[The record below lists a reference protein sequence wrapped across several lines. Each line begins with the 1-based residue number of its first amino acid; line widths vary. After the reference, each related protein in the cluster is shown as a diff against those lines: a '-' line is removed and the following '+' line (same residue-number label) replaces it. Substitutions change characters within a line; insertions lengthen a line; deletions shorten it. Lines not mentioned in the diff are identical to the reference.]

1 MTKDRWLALPIFA
14 SLGIPLALAILWSF
28 VSTTSYS
35 GNILFLFSFFVWLL
49 YFLCGVTALCVG
61 MVFLTKRSWRSAS
74 SCSLLPMAVVALT
87 LHEPFWFF
95 ICFWVPSYVHFAMLS
110 PYYLYEISSTGW
122 VGEPRMRWF
131 YWRDASGLSGETLV
145 YLVFD
150 ESDEFSIPNVQRS
163 DTWKT
168 RASKGLAT
176 TTNYE
181 ISAKMPDDALHL
193 LGHYYV
199 VDVYD

>member
-14 SLGIPLALAILWSF
+14 SLGIPLALATLWSF

-110 PYYLYEISSTGW
+110 PNTVQLGRFPECRAALIKPFPHHRRT
-122 VGEPRMRWF
+122 
-131 YWRDASGLSGETLV
+131 
-145 YLVFD
+145 
-150 ESDEFSIPNVQRS
+150 PNGV
-163 DTWKT
+163 
-168 RASKGLAT
+168 
-176 TTNYE
+176 N
-181 ISAKMPDDALHL
+181 
-193 LGHYYV
+193 
-199 VDVYD
+199 